1 MAETENDPKV
11 EGDEEDTLETPGYK
25 PPAQKTLEEIQNADA
40 DDESLV
46 RYKQQLLGSL
56 PAATDDA
63 DPRNVVVE
71 KMIFCSEGRDDI
83 ELDLTGDLNTLK
95 DKPIT
100 IKEGCEYKLQIVFK
114 VKREIVAGL
123 RLFQTTYR
131 KGVRL
136 DKSNLMV
143 GSYGPKAEPQVFTT
157 AVEEAPKGMVS
168 RGHYTMKSKFTD
180 DDKNVHL
187 AWEWS
192 FDIKKDWD

>member
-1 MAETENDPKV
+1 MTNSMENFFLLPCLLLLATSSIV
-11 EGDEEDTLETPGYK
+11 QSQVTPGN
-25 PPAQKTLEEIQNADA
+25 PT
-40 DDESLV
+40 
-46 RYKQQLLGSL
+46 QLQ
-56 PAATDDA
+56 DDA

-71 KMIFCSEGRDDI
+71 KMIFCSEGRNDI
-83 ELDLTGDLNTLK
+83 ELDLTDDLDALK